1 MTNRY
6 HHTLRIAIILITTM
20 LAAVLPLAACGT
32 ATPSTKSPRAQSQ
45 NTAPKKKQADKSK
58 THIITFDTF
67 FVQHFMFSK
76 QFTTAE
82 QAAKG
87 LEEQG
92 KDAFPKADAQPDGS
106 ITTTLTDKQ
115 LNNDIDWY
123 TKGRQ
128 QSIDLFKQAHTS
140 TPPNYHYQ
148 LSKDG
153 RELTVWL
160 DKNIAQGSYMA
171 ILFDIPVTTG
181 YLYYLHGGTGP
192 WDVHVTI
199 NNVHTGQTVQQ
210 YLASQAPSDFDRNTF
225 GD

>member
-1 MTNRY
+1 
-6 HHTLRIAIILITTM
+6 M
-20 LAAVLPLAACGT
+20 LAATLPLGACGT
-32 ATPSTKSPRAQSQ
+32 TQPSSPTNTSQ
-45 NTAPKKKQADKSK
+45 NQTTKKPSKPKKGQEK
-58 THIITFDTF
+58 THTITFDPF

-128 QSIDLFKQAHTS
+128 QSIDLFKQAHTNN
-140 TPPNYHYQ
+140 PPPDYHYQ
-148 LSKDG
+148 LSEDG
-153 RELTVWL
+153 RKLTVWL
-160 DKNIAQGSYMA
+160 DKNIAQGSYIAM
-171 ILFDIPVTTG
+171 LFDIPLSTG
-181 YLYYLHGGTGP
+181 YLYYLNGGTGP
-192 WDVHVTI
+192 WDVQVTI
-199 NNVHTGQTVQQ
+199 NNVHTGQTIQQ
-210 YLASQAPSDFDRNTF
+210 YLASQAPSDFDQNTF